1 MCACLL
7 VSLALCF
14 DTTDKYLEQV
24 RHLTTTKSQTA
35 VRLLL
40 MNIENRL
47 VLLFSSCGWKRKSGK
62 LKLKTVG
69 KHGTQTSL
77 LITYIIHFKSFTLFI
92 RDYASGVPGVGDN
105 TTGQP
110 LSNDPPNYGHGF
122 WYIQPQNNRK
132 PKVSNTAASSIALR
146 FKV

>member
-1 MCACLL
+1 MCLL

-35 VRLLL
+35 ATLLL

-47 VLLFSSCGWKRKSGK
+47 VLIFSSCGWKRKSGK

-69 KHGTQTSL
+69 KHGTQMSL
-77 LITYIIHFKSFTLFI
+77 LIIYIIHSRSFTLFI
-92 RDYASGVPGVGDN
+92 RDYASGVPGVRDN

-110 LSNDPPNYGHGF
+110 LSNDPPNYGHDF
-122 WYIQPQNNRK
+122 WYIQSHDNRK
-132 PKVSNTAASSIALR
+132 PNVSNTAAGSIALR